1 MFLKGDTMF
10 KRMINR
16 NKYYDQETRAHL
28 NSLSEK
34 ELLIEVLLA
43 LKMLNDKC
51 DDIARKIVIW
61 SD

>member
-1 MFLKGDTMF
+1 MF
-10 KRMINR
+10 KRLM
-16 NKYYDQETRAHL
+16 NKNTVNEQEVREYL

-34 ELLIEVLLA
+34 ELLIEVLLE

>member
-1 MFLKGDTMF
+1 MF

-16 NKYYDQETRAHL
+16 HKYYDQETRAHL

-34 ELLIEVLLA
+34 ELLIELLLE

>member
-1 MFLKGDTMF
+1 MF

-16 NKYYDQETRAHL
+16 NKYYDKETRAHL

-34 ELLIEVLLA
+34 ELLIEVLLE

>member
-1 MFLKGDTMF
+1 MF

-16 NKYYDQETRAHL
+16 NEYYDQETREHL

-34 ELLIEVLLA
+34 ELLIEVLLE

-61 SD
+61 ND